1 MLELDPN
8 ELVVILRALYWE
20 EEKWNNTD
28 MDYRAKDEIKKI
40 SQVRQKLA
48 DHIGH
53 ISFMK
58 EYS

>member
-8 ELVVILRALYWE
+8 ELVVILRALFWE
-20 EEKWNNTD
+20 EERWNNTH